1 MSIEERSENARP
13 RGRFAPLWLAGL
25 LVLAAVATLSVDCP
39 IAIWCQADSLPGDI
53 RDLLNFMEL
62 YGHGLGVL
70 LIGLIIYQ
78 LDPGSRW
85 ALPRLLTVAL
95 GSGMAANLVKMLV
108 SRTRPHNFDCTLG
121 ATASFNG
128 WLPLGQTGSGHQS
141 FPSAHTA
148 TAVGLAFAMAWLY
161 PRGRWLFPALAAAV
175 ALQRIAAGSHFPS
188 DTLCGAA
195 VGCVVATFL
204 LRAGPLPDRFDSWEQ
219 GWRKSKEAE

>member
-1 MSIEERSENARP
+1 MLP

-25 LVLAAVATLSVDCP
+25 LVLAAVPVLLVDCS
-39 IAIWCQADSLPGDI
+39 IATWCQADSLPGDL
-53 RDLLNFMEL
+53 RDFLNFMEI

-95 GSGMAANLVKMLV
+95 GSGMAANLIKMLV
-108 SRTRPHNFDCTLG
+108 SRTRPHNFDFSNGVL
-121 ATASFNG
+121 ASFGG
-128 WLPLGQTGSGHQS
+128 WLPMGQTGSAHQS
-141 FPSAHTA
+141 FPSAHMA
-148 TAVGLAFAMAWLY
+148 TAVGLAFALTWLY
-161 PRGRWLFPALAAAV
+161 PRGCWLFHGLAVFV
-175 ALQRIAAGSHFPS
+175 ALQRIAASSHFPS

-204 LRAGPLPDRFDSWEQ
+204 LRAGPLPERFDAWER
-219 GWRKSKEAE
+219 GWRKSKEAK